1 MMRPMG
7 LLQTLGITKRDVTAE
22 LMPPVMNA
30 GYGVGVYSF
39 GGLYGTGSGAPF
51 MDRNTALQVPSVVRC
66 SNLIKGVISTL
77 DLKLY
82 KKSTGEQLES
92 PLWLDQPDI
101 RQPRSVMISYTV
113 DSLLFY
119 GVAYWRV
126 TSLYADDGRPSGFE
140 WIANSRVT
148 VKTNTDGTLVDA
160 YYVNGVLAPTSGIGS
175 IVTYQSLLPGV
186 LDTGA
191 RTIQSALDVQKAAS
205 VSAATPMATCV
216 IKNSGADLP
225 EAQISGLLAA
235 WKAARASRSTAYLTS
250 TLDVQNIGFSPKDMM
265 YNEAS
270 QYLATEIAR
279 LMNVPAFMIS
289 ADMNNSMTY
298 QNVLDSRKEYVAYT
312 LQPYI
317 SAIENRLS
325 MDDLTRHGNIV
336 KFAVDDTF
344 LRADTTARLDA
355 IEKMLTLGLIDLE
368 QAQQME
374 QLTPNGT
381 GDTNDLNI

>member
-7 LLQTLGITKRDVTAE
+7 LLQTLGIAKKDVTAE

-51 MDRNTALQVPSVVRC
+51 MDRNTALQVPSVLRC

-82 KKSTGEQLES
+82 KKSTGQQIES
-92 PLWLDQPDI
+92 PLWLDQLDI
-101 RQPRSVMISYTV
+101 RQPRSVTIAYLV
-113 DSLLFY
+113 DSLLFF
-119 GVAYWRV
+119 GVGFLKVSSVYQ
-126 TSLYADDGRPSGFE
+126 DDGRPSGFE
-140 WIANSRVT
+140 WVSNSRVT
-148 VKTNTDGTLVDA
+148 TKTNQDGTLVDA

-175 IVTYQSLLPGV
+175 IVTFQSLLPGV

-279 LMNVPAFMIS
+279 LMNVPAYYIS
-289 ADMNNSMTY
+289 ADMNNSMT
-298 QNVLDSRKEYVAYT
+298 
-312 LQPYI
+312 
-317 SAIENRLS
+317 
-325 MDDLTRHGNIV
+325 
-336 KFAVDDTF
+336 
-344 LRADTTARLDA
+344 
-355 IEKMLTLGLIDLE
+355 
-368 QAQQME
+368 
-374 QLTPNGT
+374 
-381 GDTNDLNI
+381 

>member
-1 MMRPMG
+1 MG

-51 MDRNTALQVPSVVRC
+51 IDRNTALQVPSVARC
-66 SNLIKGVISTL
+66 RNLIAGVISSI

-140 WIANSRVT
+140 WIANNRVT
-148 VKTNTDGTLVDA
+148 VVTNQDGTLVDA
-160 YYVNGVLAPTSGIGS
+160 YSINGVKAPTSGIGS

-191 RTIQSALDVQKAAS
+191 RTIQSAIDVQKAAR

-279 LMNVPAFMIS
+279 LMNVPAYYIS

-298 QNVLDSRKEYVAYT
+298 QNILDGRKEFVAYS

-325 MDDLTRHGNIV
+325 MDDLTRHGNVV
-336 KFAVDDTF
+336 KFAIDDTF
-344 LRADTTARLDA
+344 LRADTAARLDA
-355 IEKMLTLGLIDLE
+355 IEKMLALGLIDLE

-374 QLTPNGT
+374 QLTPNGI
-381 GDTNDLNI
+381 GDTNNDLNV